1 MSCEELE
8 LNEKSVQLTPEDIQ
22 LLSEYSWDM
31 AEYTSRFGYFYL
43 SSEREN
49 VKGLTKWQAEHIYQL
64 TPLPPGMEDPLQDM
78 ENSKRIDK
86 EKQKEIQEQNE
97 AVADAYLVQAL
108 QEKNLLYLS
117 FFLHGY
123 EHKLN
128 GKVYSFLKRNGMDTY
143 DPALFLDM
151 KLALQELILKKL
163 PTFDP
168 TRDAKFLTYLHH
180 FIYDTFK
187 LFRIQQECWTI
198 DSLDTYKPTR
208 RMAAIY
214 NANCLDKKKAIE
226 IFCSETGYT
235 PKKAEEYLAEA
246 IGIRARQTEV
256 IIDRD
261 EDDTAVIEEIVPD
274 GVGNLCRVISNDR
287 LIKAVRA
294 SFAKLPWQ
302 ERQVLQARNA
312 ICDNCGGMQPMK
324 EQFSFREI
332 AVLTGCGTEK
342 GGQLAY
348 QAALDC
354 LIRQLIED
362 EVFRI
367 MNLKQKA
374 VTHRKKKIAA
384 ATYLY
389 QADCDGE
396 WGEIYIDFVNKKTE
410 IILLADWDLT
420 RSRVYARTAIRY
432 LISTGGRNLPKKR
445 RIIFEP
451 QKQLRRQHKRK
462 LRFPNTYIVG
472 CQNQQDIPIVVQ
484 QE

>member
-1 MSCEELE
+1 MSVSSKE
-8 LNEKSVQLTPEDIQ
+8 NKEKVVQLTQEDIKI
-22 LLSEYSWDM
+22 LSEYSWDM
-31 AEYTSRFGYFYL
+31 GEYTSRFGFFYL
-43 SSEREN
+43 GSDKEN

-64 TPLPPGMEDPLQDM
+64 TPTPPGMEDPLQNM
-78 ENSKRIDK
+78 ENNKRIDK
-86 EKQKEIQEQNE
+86 EKQKQIQKQNE
-97 AVADAYLVQAL
+97 VIADEYIVRAV

-128 GKVYSFLKRNGMDTY
+128 GKVYSFLRRNGMDTY
-143 DPALFLDM
+143 DPVLFLDM

-168 TRDAKFLTYLHH
+168 SRDAKFLTYLHH

-187 LFRIQQECWTI
+187 TFRMQQECWTI

-214 NANCLDKKKAIE
+214 NANCQDKKKSIE
-226 IFCSETGYT
+226 IFCQETGYT
-235 PKKAEEYLAEA
+235 QKKAEEYLAEA

-294 SFAKLPWQ
+294 SFNKLPWQ

-348 QAALDC
+348 QSALDF
-354 LIRQLIED
+354 LIRQLTED

-374 VTHRKKKIAA
+374 VIRRKKKIAA

-396 WGEIYIDFVNKKTE
+396 WGEIYIDFENKYLKIERLAEWDTTISHIYAWKAISFLIPRE
-410 IILLADWDLT
+410 NHVLPRMKRILFY
-420 RSRVYARTAIRY
+420 R
-432 LISTGGRNLPKKR
+432 
-445 RIIFEP
+445 
-451 QKQLRRQHKRK
+451 
-462 LRFPNTYIVG
+462 
-472 CQNQQDIPIVVQ
+472 
-484 QE
+484 

>member
-1 MSCEELE
+1 
-8 LNEKSVQLTPEDIQ
+8 
-22 LLSEYSWDM
+22 
-31 AEYTSRFGYFYL
+31 
-43 SSEREN
+43 
-49 VKGLTKWQAEHIYQL
+49 
-64 TPLPPGMEDPLQDM
+64 
-78 ENSKRIDK
+78 
-86 EKQKEIQEQNE
+86 
-97 AVADAYLVQAL
+97 
-108 QEKNLLYLS
+108 
-117 FFLHGY
+117 
-123 EHKLN
+123 
-128 GKVYSFLKRNGMDTY
+128 MDTY
-143 DPALFLDM
+143 DPVLFLDM

-163 PTFDP
+163 PTFAP
-168 TRDAKFLTYLHH
+168 SRDAKFLTYLHH

-187 LFRIQQECWTI
+187 LFRMQQECWTI
-198 DSLDTYKPTR
+198 DSLDTYKPPR

-214 NANCLDKKKAIE
+214 NANCQDKKKAIE
-226 IFCSETGYT
+226 IFCSETGST
-235 PKKAEEYLAEA
+235 PKKAEEYLTEA

-294 SFAKLPWQ
+294 SFNKLPWQ

-354 LIRQLIED
+354 LIRQLTED

-374 VTHRKKKIAA
+374 VTRRKKKIAA

-389 QADCDGE
+389 QADCDSE
-396 WGEIYIDFVNKKTE
+396 WGEIYIDFVNKKAK
-410 IILLADWDLT
+410 IIQLADWDLT

-432 LISTGGRNLPKKR
+432 LISTGGRNLPKNR
-445 RIIFEP
+445 RVIFEP
-451 QKQLRRQHKRK
+451 QRPPRRQHNRK
-462 LRFPNTYIVG
+462 FDVPNINKAG
-472 CQNQQDIPIVVQ
+472 C
-484 QE
+484 

>member
-1 MSCEELE
+1 MSVSKKENKEDT
-8 LNEKSVQLTPEDIQ
+8 VQLTQEDIQ
-22 LLSEYSWDM
+22 ILSEYFWDM
-31 AEYTSRFGYFYL
+31 REYTSRFGFFYL
-43 SSEREN
+43 GSDKEN

-64 TPLPPGMEDPLQDM
+64 IPIPPGMEDPLQNM
-78 ENSKRIDK
+78 EKNKRIDK
-86 EKQKEIQEQNE
+86 EKQKEIQKQNE
-97 AVADAYLVQAL
+97 VIAEEYIVRAV

-143 DPALFLDM
+143 DSS
-151 KLALQELILKKL
+151 
-163 PTFDP
+163 
-168 TRDAKFLTYLHH
+168 RDAKFLTYLHH

-187 LFRIQQECWTI
+187 FFRMQQECWTI

-214 NANCLDKKKAIE
+214 NANCQDKKKSMK
-226 IFCSETGYT
+226 IFCQETGYT
-235 PKKAEEYLAEA
+235 QKKAEEYLAEA

-294 SFAKLPWQ
+294 SFNKLPWQ

-312 ICDNCGGMQPMK
+312 ICNNCGGMQPMK

-354 LIRQLIED
+354 LIRQLTED

-367 MNLKQKA
+367 INLKQKA
-374 VTHRKKKIAA
+374 VTRRKKKIAA

-396 WGEIYIDFVNKKTE
+396 WGEIYIDFVNKKAK
-410 IILLADWDLT
+410 IIQLADWDLI

-445 RIIFEP
+445 RVIFEP
-451 QKQLRRQHKRK
+451 QRPLRRQHKRK
-462 LRFPNTYIVG
+462 FGGRIQT
-472 CQNQQDIPIVVQ
+472 
-484 QE
+484 

>member
-1 MSCEELE
+1 MSVSKKENKEDA
-8 LNEKSVQLTPEDIQ
+8 VQLTQEDIQ
-22 LLSEYSWDM
+22 ILSEYSWDM
-31 AEYTSRFGYFYL
+31 GEYTSRFGFFYL
-43 SSEREN
+43 GSDKEN

-64 TPLPPGMEDPLQDM
+64 TPTPPGMEDPLQNM
-78 ENSKRIDK
+78 EKNKRIDK
-86 EKQKEIQEQNE
+86 EKQKEIQKQNE
-97 AVADAYLVQAL
+97 VIADEYVVRAV

-151 KLALQELILKKL
+151 KLALQELILKRL
-163 PTFDP
+163 PTYDSS
-168 TRDAKFLTYLHH
+168 RDAKFLTYLHH
-180 FIYDTFK
+180 FIYDTIKF
-187 LFRIQQECWTI
+187 FRMQQECWTI

-214 NANCLDKKKAIE
+214 NANCQDKKKSIE
-226 IFCSETGYT
+226 IFCRETGYT
-235 PKKAEEYLAEA
+235 QKKAEEYLAEA
-246 IGIRARQTEV
+246 IGLRARQTEV

-294 SFAKLPWQ
+294 SFNKLPWQ

-354 LIRQLIED
+354 LIRQLTED
-362 EVFRI
+362 EVCRI

-374 VTHRKKKIAA
+374 VTRRKKKIAA

-396 WGEIYIDFVNKKTE
+396 WGEIYIDFVNKTAK
-410 IILLADWDLT
+410 IIQLADWDLI

-445 RIIFEP
+445 RVIFEP
-451 QKQLRRQHKRK
+451 QKNPRRRHKRK
-462 LRFPNTYIVG
+462 FGVSNTDTARHQKRQEISVA
-472 CQNQQDIPIVVQ
+472 QQ
-484 QE
+484 